1 MRQVVVVLLSWRIL
15 MVEPPHHS
23 GSTLINQITGLSMQG
38 PDPQDFY
45 PRKTMDHALAQRIKD
60 TYDDVEK
67 GM

>member
-1 MRQVVVVLLSWRIL
+1 
-15 MVEPPHHS
+15 
-23 GSTLINQITGLSMQG
+23 MQG

-45 PRKTMDHALAQRIKD
+45 PGKSIDRALAKKIKD